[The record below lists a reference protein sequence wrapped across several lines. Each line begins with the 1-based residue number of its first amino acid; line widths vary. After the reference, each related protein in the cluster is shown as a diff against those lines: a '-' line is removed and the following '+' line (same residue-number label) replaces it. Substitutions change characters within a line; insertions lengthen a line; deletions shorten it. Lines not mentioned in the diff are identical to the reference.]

1 MQHSEVCHPEWQILV
16 RAGGLVKHDT
26 VAGAVHRLQA
36 KGFLLYADLEHVL
49 RVVVPVA
56 GGLPQLGVVDVG
68 ADHLDETQL
77 SLNLSLSHLIALVI
91 IFLRNASTK
100 DNYLLKA
107 AFPILLFDE
116 AQQLVVDMCSFRLE
130 EARPRGELVEEE

>member
-1 MQHSEVCHPEWQILV
+1 MEDSKVSHPEGELLV
-16 RAGGLVKHDT
+16 GPGPLVEDEA
-26 VAGAVHRLQA
+26 VAWTVHRLQT

-91 IFLRNASTK
+91 IF
-100 DNYLLKA
+100 
-107 AFPILLFDE
+107 
-116 AQQLVVDMCSFRLE
+116 
-130 EARPRGELVEEE
+130 

>member
-16 RAGGLVKHDT
+16 RTGGLVKHDT
-26 VAGAVHRLQA
+26 VAGTVHRLQA

-77 SLNLSLSHLIALVI
+77 SLNLSLSHLIPLVI
-91 IFLRNASTK
+91 IF
-100 DNYLLKA
+100 
-107 AFPILLFDE
+107 
-116 AQQLVVDMCSFRLE
+116 
-130 EARPRGELVEEE
+130 